1 MNMDYAETLELFV
14 LRWGIEQGNFSFA
27 TAAGIFKTV
36 ISVILLFIA
45 NGIAKRLGEAR
56 LF

>member
-1 MNMDYAETLELFV
+1 MDYAETLELFV